1 MKALRKPTVAV
12 AAVNRVA
19 RTHADQI
26 AALVEI
32 GAELAALQADARPDR
47 DELRDLTRQ
56 RRTLLQQLA
65 EHAAATTE
73 RPDGARSSI
82 TATLD
87 TASLDDA
94 LRADLQR
101 GRLTQEL
108 SPATRFVLDD
118 DAPSP
123 PRPAPRA
130 TKRAAP
136 PPRDEL
142 AARRARAELEAARE
156 RADDAE
162 ESAAST
168 PRLPPR
174 RPSASTP
181 RTVTSPISRPRWP
194 TPAPSSPSSSAPSAT
209 RNEPRVAR
217 APNATAPRR
226 RSTRPNARSTARPT
240 GDDQG
245 IVIVTL
251 PMWRCCC
258 CTCFAESSSVQ
269 SKVWLTCGRNSVA
282 MTARTR
288 SASIATLPTETP

>member
-1 MKALRKPTVAV
+1 MPGSTSCSHRSPRTSPRQRDALVRDLKAADRAEEAAEVKALRKPTVAV

-19 RTHADQI
+19 RTHADQV

-32 GAELAALQADARPDR
+32 GAELAALQAVARPDR

-56 RRTLLQQLA
+56 RRTLLLQLT

-94 LRADLQR
+94 LRDDLQR

-108 SPATRFVLDD
+108 SPRRASCSATTLRRRH
-118 DAPSP
+118 A
-123 PRPAPRA
+123 RAPRA

-142 AARRARAELEAARE
+142 AARRARAELETARE

-162 ESAAST
+162 ESARARRRRHRSDRA
-168 PRLPPR
+168 PRGRAPSHRRPRGRPVRRPR
-174 RPSASTP
+174 RARRAQARRARRTACRESREHQRDRATSALH
-181 RTVTSPISRPRWP
+181 
-194 TPAPSSPSSSAPSAT
+194 AA
-209 RNEPRVAR
+209 ER
-217 APNATAPRR
+217 AV
-226 RSTRPNARSTARPT
+226 
-240 GDDQG
+240 DDS
-245 IVIVTL
+245 
-251 PMWRCCC
+251 
-258 CTCFAESSSVQ
+258 AES
-269 SKVWLTCGRNSVA
+269 
-282 MTARTR
+282 
-288 SASIATLPTETP
+288 

>member
-1 MKALRKPTVAV
+1 MGPMADLDLDARLDELFASEPKDFTATRDALVRDLKADDRAEEAAEVKALRKPTVAV

-26 AALVEI
+26 AALIQI

-56 RRTLLQQLA
+56 RRTLLQQLT

-108 SPATRFVLDD
+108 SPATRFLLGD

-162 ESAAST
+162 ESAREHAEAAT
-168 PRLPPR
+168 EATERLDAAHR
-174 RPSASTP
+174 HIADLE
-181 RTVTSPISRPRWP
+181 
-194 TPAPSSPSSSAPSAT
+194 AALAD
-209 RNEPRVAR
+209 AR
-217 APNATAPRR
+217 AELAELERAERDAQR
-226 RSTRPNARSTARPT
+226 
-240 GDDQG
+240 
-245 IVIVTL
+245 
-251 PMWRCCC
+251 
-258 CTCFAESSSVQ
+258 AES
-269 SKVWLTCGRNSVA
+269 R
-282 MTARTR
+282 ARTER
-288 SASIATLPTETP
+288 DRATSALHAAERAVDGSADR